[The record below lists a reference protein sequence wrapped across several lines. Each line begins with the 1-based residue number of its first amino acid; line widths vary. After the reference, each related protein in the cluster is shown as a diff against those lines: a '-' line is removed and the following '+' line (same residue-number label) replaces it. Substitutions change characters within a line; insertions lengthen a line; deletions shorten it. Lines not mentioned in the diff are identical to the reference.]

1 MVDRTDLIHCVQKQ
15 DELSTISLMMCTVGE
30 GGGTERMEFTR
41 SSPLNKNT
49 RTLSMHNLEI
59 LAEARKSRQLSLE
72 SRQGTPNYRPDLCAS
87 DRIWQRSGL

>member
-15 DELSTISLMMCTVGE
+15 DELSLMMCTVGE

-59 LAEARKSRQLSLE
+59 FERVDS
-72 SRQGTPNYRPDLCAS
+72 
-87 DRIWQRSGL
+87 